1 MEPIGTT
8 LAVDTMRRYALSA
21 QPDAPVVPDNAPEPG
36 AGRQPSPGLV
46 RRAAATGLR
55 RLADRLEPGH
65 AVR

>member
-8 LAVDTMRRYALSA
+8 LAVDAVRRYALSA
-21 QPDAPVVPDNAPEPG
+21 QPDAPVVPDEAPAAEID
-36 AGRQPSPGLV
+36 RRSPGLV
-46 RRAAATGLR
+46 RRTAAGGLR